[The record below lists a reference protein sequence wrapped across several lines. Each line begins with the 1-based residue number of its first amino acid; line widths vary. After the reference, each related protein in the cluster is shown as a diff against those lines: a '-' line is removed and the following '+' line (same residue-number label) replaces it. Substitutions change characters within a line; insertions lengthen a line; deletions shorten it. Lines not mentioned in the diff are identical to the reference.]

1 MRTYS
6 SSQQKRGFTLVELLV
21 VIGIIALL
29 IGILMPALSR
39 ARRQAK
45 QTATLSNLRQIGL
58 AVSIYQQEHR
68 GRMPAD
74 ISDDEEGRSFIALAM
89 LAGRQK
95 LPPAVFINPFTDDEP
110 TKRYNADGWPILAE
124 IGGVE
129 ITHTSP
135 PEIDASNI
143 ADVVFHC
150 SFSYDGEPKD
160 RGRKVRPRV
169 YLGDRADYRNGRSVS
184 GSWNHKGQC
193 LLWTDQHAEFVPDR
207 SIQDQH
213 DPNVYHHNEYFDENG
228 VYPGEGGDEVHDEVV
243 CTPQTIDTHLRFF
256 SEEEDDALLP
266 ND

>member
-1 MRTYS
+1 MHHRTFPLKKS
-6 SSQQKRGFTLVELLV
+6 GFTLVELLV
-21 VIGIIALL
+21 VIGIIAVL
-29 IGILMPALSR
+29 IGLLLPALNR

-68 GRMPAD
+68 GRLPTDLPDGA
-74 ISDDEEGRSFIALAM
+74 EGRSFIALAM

-95 LPPAVFINPFTDDEP
+95 LPPAVFINPYTDDEP
-110 TKRYNADGWPILAE
+110 ADRFNAEGWPILAE
-124 IGGVE
+124 VGGAE
-129 ITHTSP
+129 MTHDLPLT
-135 PEIDASNI
+135 IDATNI
-143 ADVVFHC
+143 AEVKFHC
-150 SFSYDGEPKD
+150 SFSYDGEPKT

-169 YLGDRADYRNGRSVS
+169 YLGDRADYRNSRSRS
-184 GSWNHKGQC
+184 GNWEGKGQC
-193 LLWTDQHAEFVPDR
+193 LLWTDQHAEFVPMR

-213 DPNVYHHNEYFDENG
+213 DPNVFHHNEYFDEAG
-228 VYPGEGGDEVHDEVV
+228 VHPGEGGDESHDGVV